1 MLAPWKK
8 SYDKPRKH
16 IKKNKN
22 KKQRYHLT
30 NNGLYSQG
38 YGFSSSHMWE
48 IDHKE
53 GWVLKTWC
61 FWTVVLEKTLEGHLD
76 YKKIKPV
83 NSKGNQSWIFFRETD
98 AEAKVPILWTP
109 DAKSWI
115 IWKDTD
121 AGKHWRRRWW
131 GWQRTRWVDGITKS
145 MVMSLSKFQE
155 MVNDREAWH
164 AAVPGVVKSWTWLI
178 NWMTTLN

>member
-121 AGKHWRRRWW
+121 AGKHWRREEK
-131 GWQRTRWVDGITKS
+131 GTTED
-145 MVMSLSKFQE
+145 E
-155 MVNDREAWH
+155 MVGWH
-164 AAVPGVVKSWTWLI
+164 RLTKTWTWLSYWTELKAAPDRYLI
-178 NWMTTLN
+178 